1 MGRIEGGPVGAE
13 DGLIVGSGVGF
24 HSHSLGSLIVDIA
37 HLPSAHAVQKREV
50 ILPAKEHAAH
60 SSGASMFLF
69 GHSYPTGHG
78 LQPVAT

>member
-1 MGRIEGGPVGAE
+1 
-13 DGLIVGSGVGF
+13 
-24 HSHSLGSLIVDIA
+24 
-37 HLPSAHAVQKREV
+37 LPSAHAVQKREV